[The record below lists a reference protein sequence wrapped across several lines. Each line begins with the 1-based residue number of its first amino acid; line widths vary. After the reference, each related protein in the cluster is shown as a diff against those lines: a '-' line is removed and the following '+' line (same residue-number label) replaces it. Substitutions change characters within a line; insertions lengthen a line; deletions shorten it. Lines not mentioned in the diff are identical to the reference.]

1 MPSAPA
7 PPYAGSPARY
17 RARRTDLFVF
27 LHIFVVSQ
35 RQTFQRHHLPVNAPC
50 TRPHLPRISSSASGF
65 SSAALMMNRKSH
77 GQKAPQ
83 PRFAGVKENQIFS
96 KTRQMH
102 LPIAAAESS
111 SNTWSRSETL
121 SDCYGSPKQ
130 SPASLLTVHGRFIG
144 RSCQC
149 ATA

>member
-1 MPSAPA
+1 MPSSTA

-17 RARRTDLFVF
+17 RARRTDLLVF

-35 RQTFQRHHLPVNAPC
+35 RQTFQRHHHAVNAPC

-65 SSAALMMNRKSH
+65 SSAASMMNRKSR
-77 GQKAPQ
+77 GQKARQ
-83 PRFAGVKENQIFS
+83 TRFAGVKENQIFS

-102 LPIAAAESS
+102 HAIAAADSS
-111 SNTWSRSETL
+111 SSTWSRSETL
-121 SDCYGSPKQ
+121 SRRYGSLRQ
-130 SPASLLTVHGRFIG
+130 IPASLLIVHGRFHG
-144 RSCQC
+144 RSRQR